1 MSSRK
6 GMKYEKAPASL
17 VPGTREY
24 QRFMQRRSRQ
34 LERDRIGVD
43 AQRIKWADR
52 MRKMRSRDRDVPGA
66 ADLAARMQSSL
77 AAARAKGV
85 RV

>member
-1 MSSRK
+1 
-6 GMKYEKAPASL
+6 
-17 VPGTREY
+17 
-24 QRFMQRRSRQ
+24 
-34 LERDRIGVD
+34 
-43 AQRIKWADR
+43 